1 MSHKRPR
8 SWGNPDLRHQTQV
21 PAPPIAQIEQQ
32 LFSLLTPGSF
42 QPLRLAQGEKKRR
55 DRLLTL
61 PVMMAVVVSLVYR
74 QIPGLSEILRV
85 LHLEG
90 LLWVEPLSVSKQAL
104 SKRLRTI
111 PAALFAQVFEQVIQR
126 IQSTKTAL
134 PAPQGWELVQQ
145 NFAALWIA
153 DGSTLEA
160 LRRKLK
166 VLKAQTTTLGGKMMM
181 VVEAFNHQ
189 PVATWYTEKAS
200 ANDKTFSDDLLARLP
215 VGGLL
220 IFDLG
225 FFDFVWFDAFTSSHK
240 FFVTRLRAKTAY
252 KVTRCLSQ
260 GIYYRDE
267 IIQMGQYR
275 SHPCEHPVRLVS
287 VLWGKTWYYYLTN
300 VLDPQILSAQQVCEL
315 YRRRWRVEDAF
326 LLTKRLLGLAYLWV
340 GGSNGVQIQ
349 IFATWIFYAVL
360 NDLCSQVAVA
370 LTQPKERISVE
381 MVFRGLYHFAGSLM
395 RSESTDVVTYLV
407 EHHKLLGLVKA
418 ERKRHR
424 DNAARSK
431 EIWACS
437 G

>member
-61 PVMMAVVVSLVYR
+61 PVMMAIVVSLVYR
-74 QIPGLSEILRV
+74 QIPGLSE
-85 LHLEG
+85 
-90 LLWVEPLSVSKQAL
+90 
-104 SKRLRTI
+104 
-111 PAALFAQVFEQVIQR
+111 
-126 IQSTKTAL
+126 
-134 PAPQGWELVQQ
+134 
-145 NFAALWIA
+145 N
-153 DGSTLEA
+153 
-160 LRRKLK
+160 
-166 VLKAQTTTLGGKMMM
+166 
-181 VVEAFNHQ
+181 
-189 PVATWYTEKAS
+189 
-200 ANDKTFSDDLLARLP
+200 
-215 VGGLL
+215 
-220 IFDLG
+220 
-225 FFDFVWFDAFTSSHK
+225 
-240 FFVTRLRAKTAY
+240 
-252 KVTRCLSQ
+252 
-260 GIYYRDE
+260 
-267 IIQMGQYR
+267 
-275 SHPCEHPVRLVS
+275 
-287 VLWGKTWYYYLTN
+287 YLTN

-340 GGSNGVQIQ
+340 GGTNGVQIQ

-370 LTQPKERISVE
+370 LNQPKERISVE
-381 MVFRGLYHFAGSLM
+381 MVFRGLYHFARALM

-407 EHHKLLGLVKA
+407 EHHQLLSLVKA

-424 DNAARSK
+424 ENAAHSSQ
-431 EIWACS
+431 IWAGS